1 MKGFSRLL
9 KLPIEYYAVFF
20 LFIVVIAMSIYKNG
34 LGYTAFSSPNSTLN
48 MYSYENFETNS
59 FSEPTHSAASVSGSH
74 GSVLQDT
81 NGVLGVFEAD
91 GLKASPINA
100 LPLSDPVS
108 MLKGSPSCVGSSN
121 GYSNSMGGLCLSPEV
136 KTQFQTRGGNQ
147 SGSSHQIG

>member
-1 MKGFSRLL
+1 MKGLSRLL

-20 LFIVVIAMSIYKNG
+20 LFIVVIGMSIYKNG
-34 LGYTAFSSPNSTLN
+34 LGYRAFCSPNSSLN
-48 MYSYENFETNS
+48 MYSYENFENA
-59 FSEPTHSAASVSGSH
+59 FSEPTHSAASVNGTQ

-108 MLKGSPSCVGSSN
+108 MLKGSPSCVGTSN
-121 GYSNSMGGLCLSPEV
+121 GYSNSMGGLCLSEDV

-147 SGSSHQIG
+147 TGRSHQIA